1 MGMAMK
7 PRKLNWMAA
16 GAAVLALLPAAAFAQ
31 APASS
36 QPRSTQ
42 PASGAAQPRLGI
54 PRLTDGKPNL
64 NGIWQAMNT
73 ANWDLVT
80 HGPSQGPAAFG
91 TFLTTPPGLG
101 VVEGDVIPY
110 LPDAAIKKKENYA
123 NRWIADPELKCY
135 LPGVPRAT
143 YMPYPFEI
151 VQSTS
156 AMLFA
161 YEYAEAARTINMG
174 KPKEAPVDSW
184 MGWSN
189 GHWEGDTLV
198 VDVTGMNDMSWL
210 DRAGDFHS
218 DALHVVERY
227 TPVSAVLLNYEAT
240 LDDISVY
247 SKPWKISMP
256 LYRHAEKNARR
267 MEFKCA
273 EFAEELLYGPLRR
286 KPNK

>member
-1 MGMAMK
+1 MTR
-7 PRKLNWMAA
+7 RKLAWMAA
-16 GAAVLALLPAAAFAQ
+16 AAAGIALLPAAAFAQ

-36 QPRSTQ
+36 QAKSA
-42 PASGAAQPRLGI
+42 PAAPARAAI

-101 VVEGDVIPY
+101 VVEGDAIPY

-156 AMLFA
+156 AMLIA
-161 YEYAEAARTINMG
+161 YEYAEAVRTINMG

-198 VDVTGMNDMSWL
+198 IDVTGMNDMSWL

-227 TPVSAVLLNYEAT
+227 TPVNAALLNYEAT

-256 LYRHAEKNARR
+256 LYRHMEKNARR